1 MDFFFQIFGYNS
13 GMISMIFIVLAL
25 LSNAY
30 FVALHLASPG
40 TFLGT
45 FFSFSSVWFW
55 LSVFFALLF
64 ILERR
69 KILKKI
75 FDRIPRKI
83 KTTLVALI
91 CFFALV
97 SGFSLFFICT
107 PRKGKADGNE
117 KARYVIVLGGGITKN
132 GELTDSVKNRV
143 QAAAF
148 YLKRNKDALA
158 VVSGGKGRFIPCA
171 EAEVLSPELASFGID
186 EYRILKEDKAK
197 DTIQNL
203 VFSARLIAEHEKI
216 PLSEVLASPV
226 AICTSDFHLARS
238 ERIAKRLGFSDVYGI
253 AAKTPPIFVLNA
265 YCREI
270 CSYIK
275 LNLRILLTGKP
286 KKIE

>member
-1 MDFFFQIFGYNS
+1 
-13 GMISMIFIVLAL
+13 MISMIFIVLAL

-64 ILERR
+64 VLERR

-75 FDRIPRKI
+75 FDRKSKKI
-83 KTTLVALI
+83 KTALVALI
-91 CFFALV
+91 CVFALV

-107 PRKGKADGNE
+107 PRKAGGNE

-132 GELTDSVKNRV
+132 GELTDSVKKRV

-171 EAEVLSPELASFGID
+171 EAEVLKLELASFGID

-216 PLSEVLASPV
+216 PLDEVLSSPV

>member
-1 MDFFFQIFGYNS
+1 
-13 GMISMIFIVLAL
+13 MISIIFLVLAL

-30 FVALHLASPG
+30 FVALHIASPG

-55 LSVFFALLF
+55 LSVFFVLLI

-75 FDRIPRKI
+75 FGKVSKKAKI
-83 KTTLVALI
+83 VLASFI

-107 PRKGKADGNE
+107 PRLSSENE
-117 KARYVIVLGGGITKN
+117 KARYVIVLGGGITKD

-143 QAAAF
+143 KAAAE
-148 YLKRNKDALA
+148 YLKGNKDALA

-171 EAEVLSPELASFGID
+171 EAEVLKPELASLGID
-186 EYRILKEDKAK
+186 ESKILKEDKAK

-203 VFSARLIAEHEKI
+203 IFSAELIAEHEEISLDKV
-216 PLSEVLASPV
+216 LSSPV
-226 AICTSDFHLARS
+226 AICTSDFHLARA
-238 ERIAKRLGFSDVYGI
+238 ERIAKRLGFTDVYGV
-253 AAKTPPIFVLNA
+253 AAKTPPIFVLNT

-275 LNLRILLTGKP
+275 LNLRIFLTGKP
-286 KKIE
+286 KKLE